1 MISLLT
7 FCIKQEI
14 ASDKHLRNE
23 YVGTAKRTEDSLRTA
38 VTSFEKWIT
47 GNHGVR
53 ERHLL
58 KLLLPVGVKRTD
70 IDPAWMAT
78 MDTFGSNRGQLAHS
92 SVGVQQPPDPKT
104 ELQTVQLILK
114 GLENLDETLTKLKR

>member
-1 MISLLT
+1 ML
-7 FCIKQEI
+7 
-14 ASDKHLRNE
+14 
-23 YVGTAKRTEDSLRTA
+23 GPKRTEDSLRSA
-38 VTSFEKWIT
+38 VTIFERWVT

-58 KLLLPVGVKRTD
+58 KLLLPVGVKRAE

-78 MDTFGSNRGQLAHS
+78 IDTFGSNRGQMAHS

-114 GLENLDETLTKLKR
+114 GLENLDETLAKLKR